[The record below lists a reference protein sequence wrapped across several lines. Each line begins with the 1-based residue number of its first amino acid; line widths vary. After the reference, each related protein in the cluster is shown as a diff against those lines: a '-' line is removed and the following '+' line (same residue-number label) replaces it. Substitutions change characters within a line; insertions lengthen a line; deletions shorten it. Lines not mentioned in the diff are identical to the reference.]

1 MRETMPE
8 NLVREA
14 LPHAL
19 DVRRPPAGLVVP
31 SYQGNPYA
39 ATRFKDLLARHG
51 AQQSRSRRGK
61 S

>member
-1 MRETMPE
+1 MPE

-14 LPHAL
+14 LPRAL
-19 DVRRPPAGLVVP
+19 DVRRPSAGLVVP
-31 SYQGNPYA
+31 SYQGSPYA
-39 ATRFKDLLARHG
+39 ATRFKNLLARHG